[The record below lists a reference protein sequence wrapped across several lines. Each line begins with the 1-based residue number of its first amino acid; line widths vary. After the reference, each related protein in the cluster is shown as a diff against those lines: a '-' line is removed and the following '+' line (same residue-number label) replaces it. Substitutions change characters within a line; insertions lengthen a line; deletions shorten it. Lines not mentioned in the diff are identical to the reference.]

1 MWSFLKQLNNR
12 DRAVHREEFSRHFEF
27 LDPRVALRAP
37 PSGSQ
42 PSAAVR
48 QNLKQLRTY
57 NASEASSLLR
67 RTLRVSRRLL
77 QAVFN
82 LCLAQF
88 RRTLQGVLV

>member
-27 LDPRVALRAP
+27 F
-37 PSGSQ
+37 
-42 PSAAVR
+42 VR

>member
-12 DRAVHREEFSRHFEF
+12 DRAVHREEFSRHFEGS
-27 LDPRVALRAP
+27 LRLRPAWR
-37 PSGSQ
+37 SIFDATRRSIF
-42 PSAAVR
+42 VR

-57 NASEASSLLR
+57 N
-67 RTLRVSRRLL
+67 L